1 MVELFHEACKKAVP
15 MPTVNYRFLGREKKW
30 VWLAMK
36 AFSFRNPYSKQV
48 EYIICTNVLL
58 KSNTPSVD
66 NSAATTSGLPSMDI
80 DRMERTDAFVR
91 TTIAHHA
98 RQVLAYN
105 PPEASNSMMGGSP
118 AGIPQPMY
126 PAQSV
131 PGPSSSGMRP
141 GFDAPMSSMPPML
154 PSNTTPMSTP
164 GGISSARNA
173 RGNWDVGGQM
183 LPQPVHNMDAMNSGA
198 DMMRHVAIFEQNQ
211 ATAHNAVSQMGL
223 DPNNPFAPRPQ
234 PPLPTQQVPVPAG
247 LFDGPI
253 NIDDSKEAY
262 MALLRGLDN
271 PHDFPLLFEQ
281 VEADPFNATHPALR
295 DLDLDTILD

>member
-1 MVELFHEACKKAVP
+1 MGGERRVMC
-15 MPTVNYRFLGREKKW
+15 TRFTLC
-30 VWLAMK
+30 
-36 AFSFRNPYSKQV
+36 
-48 EYIICTNVLL
+48 EYVHTYIQRAHVHINIVTSSLHHQPL
-58 KSNTPSVD
+58 RRSNTPSVD
-66 NSAATTSGLPSMDI
+66 NSTATTSGLPSMDI

-126 PAQSV
+126 SAQSV

-141 GFDAPMSSMPPML
+141 RFDAPMSSMPPML
-154 PSNTTPMSTP
+154 PSNTTPMSTS
-164 GGISSARNA
+164 GGMSSARNT
-173 RGNWDVGGQM
+173 RGNWDVSGQI
-183 LPQPVHNMDAMNSGA
+183 LQQPVHMDAMNSGA

>member
-1 MVELFHEACKKAVP
+1 MRICGVGVEEGRGGESDMYMFHAVCEYVS
-15 MPTVNYRFLGREKKW
+15 T
-30 VWLAMK
+30 
-36 AFSFRNPYSKQV
+36 YSVHTYVHMHIVTSSLHYQPL
-48 EYIICTNVLL
+48 CR
-58 KSNTPSVD
+58 SNTPSVD
-66 NSAATTSGLPSMDI
+66 NSTATTSGLPSMDV

-105 PPEASNSMMGGSP
+105 PPEAPNSMMGGSP

-126 PAQSV
+126 SAQSV

-154 PSNTTPMSTP
+154 PSNTTPLSTP
-164 GGISSARNA
+164 GGVSSARNA
-173 RGNWDVGGQM
+173 RGNWDVSGQM
-183 LPQPVHNMDAMNSGA
+183 LPQPVYNMDAMNSGGVG

-281 VEADPFNATHPALR
+281 VEADPFNATHPALK

>member
-1 MVELFHEACKKAVP
+1 MRSGPAVS
-15 MPTVNYRFLGREKKW
+15 
-30 VWLAMK
+30 AMK
-36 AFSFRNPYSKQV
+36 RVQWRL
-48 EYIICTNVLL
+48 CTHDDMYPCTSMCHFCCLL
-58 KSNTPSVD
+58 SLRSNTPSVD
-66 NSAATTSGLPSMDI
+66 STNGAASGLPTMDV

-98 RQVLAYN
+98 RQVLTYN
-105 PPEASNSMMGGSP
+105 PQDSPNSMMGGGSP
-118 AGIPQPMY
+118 AAIHQPMY

-141 GFDAPMSSMPPML
+141 SFDAPMSSMPTML

-164 GGISSARNA
+164 GGMSSAVNG
-173 RGNWDVGGQM
+173 RGNWGMGSQM
-183 LPQPVHNMDAMNSGA
+183 LPQPVHSMDAMNSGVG
-198 DMMRHVAIFEQNQ
+198 MMRHVATFEQNQ
-211 ATAHNAVSQMGL
+211 ATAQNAITQMGL
-223 DPNNPFAPRPQ
+223 DPTNPFAPKPQ
-234 PPLPTQQVPVPAG
+234 PPLPGQQVPVPPG

-271 PHDFPLLFEQ
+271 PQDFPLLFEQ
-281 VEADPFNATHPALR
+281 VEADPFNTTHPALR